1 MTTMPMSGI
10 RVLDLTRVLAGPFA
24 GQLLADLGAE
34 VIKIERP
41 GVGDEARI
49 FGPPFLKDAAGEDL
63 PQTAMFLS
71 ANRNKKSIVIDFS
84 KPEGAALIRDLAA
97 KSDVF
102 LENFKVGDLARFG
115 LDYDSLKAVNPRL
128 VYCSITGFGQT
139 GPYRDRR
146 GYDPIMQAMCGIM
159 SVTGDPDGA
168 QGGGPIKAGPSV
180 TDLFAG
186 CYAVIAVQ
194 GALYHRDVNGGLG
207 QHIDIALLDAGVAMM
222 AHPAMHYVLS
232 GTLAGRVGNQANG
245 GVPGGGFQCAD
256 GYIMVA
262 PGNNELYRIFCQV
275 LGRPD
280 LATDPRFADNALR
293 VKHRKLLTGILEGV
307 IAEWRVQDLYEALIA
322 AGVPAGPVNDLAQVF
337 ADPQV
342 QSRGMVVDVA
352 HPTAGS
358 VRMVANPIRYSET
371 KITGY
376 AAPPGPGE
384 HTAAILGELLGI
396 ENADFDRLKVAKVI
410 G

>member
-1 MTTMPMSGI
+1 MTAMPMSGI

-24 GQLLADLGAE
+24 GQMLADLGAE

-41 GVGDEARI
+41 GIGDEARI
-49 FGPPFLKDAAGEDL
+49 FGPPFLKAASGEDL

-71 ANRNKKSIVIDFS
+71 ANLNKKSIVIDFS
-84 KPEGAALIRDLAA
+84 KPEGADLIRKLAA
-97 KSDVF
+97 KSDIV

-128 VYCSITGFGQT
+128 IYCSITGFGQT

-146 GYDPIMQAMCGIM
+146 GYDPIMQAMSGIM
-159 SVTGDPDGA
+159 SVTGNPDTI

-207 QHIDIALLDAGVAMM
+207 QYIDIALLDAGVSMM

-262 PGNNELYRIFCQV
+262 PGNDELYRTFCQV

-280 LATDPRFADNALR
+280 LATDPRYASNASR
-293 VKHRKLLTGILEGV
+293 VRHRTLLVGILEEV
-307 IAEWRVQDLYEALIA
+307 ILQWRVQDLYEALIA
-322 AGVPAGPVNDLAQVF
+322 AGVPAGPVNDLAQVY

-342 QSRGMVVDVA
+342 QSRGMVVDVV
-352 HPTAGS
+352 HPVAGNIK
-358 VRMVANPIRYSET
+358 MIANPIRYSET
-371 KITGY
+371 KITDY
-376 AAPPGPGE
+376 TAPPGPGE
-384 HTAAILGELLGI
+384 HTAAILEELLGV
-396 ENADFDRLKVAKVI
+396 NDAALDHYRAAKVI